1 MAFAHPGPG
10 LLQKSP
16 ETPPSE
22 TCPSRLVAQGKL
34 NAWRAP
40 RMALPIFCAAF
51 WDPAPRSPAPPGIS
65 PRLPAWSRRGSKF
78 FVKSVDSDRFLPIP
92 RRGQG
97 ARPSRGQRQAEGL
110 SCADFGRVGKNGETP
125 RINEIYVDPLISKTE
140 AALR

>member
-65 PRLPAWSRRGSKF
+65 PRLPAWSRRGTE
-78 FVKSVDSDRFLPIP
+78 R
-92 RRGQG
+92 
-97 ARPSRGQRQAEGL
+97 EGIE
-110 SCADFGRVGKNGETP
+110 G
-125 RINEIYVDPLISKTE
+125 KTE
-140 AALR
+140 IEPGRAQMREPVAPKHKIFQKS

>member
-1 MAFAHPGPG
+1 MLKAPHTHQTAPSPAVLRITEEALENRRDSRPVSRSGHAEHPRVGRFWSEDSRMAFAHPGPG

-65 PRLPAWSRRGSKF
+65 PRLPAWSRRGT
-78 FVKSVDSDRFLPIP
+78 
-92 RRGQG
+92 
-97 ARPSRGQRQAEGL
+97 EW
-110 SCADFGRVGKNGETP
+110 GKME
-125 RINEIYVDPLISKTE
+125 RHQE
-140 AALR
+140 